1 MTKIDIRPAAAK
13 DLESLNRLAKRAVA
27 GHGFDMA
34 DLVKLTNEV
43 TFDQDWL
50 DNGAVYLAVVGG
62 KLGGFYAMAKMD
74 GDLRLAFIAVHPKL
88 QRKHLGAR
96 LFNHAK
102 TIANMFG
109 ESSFSLHPFPETE
122 AFFKAMGARRL
133 RQIDDPV
140 LPGRKRPEMIT
151 RLV

>member
-1 MTKIDIRPAAAK
+1 MSNIDIRPAAAK
-13 DLESLNRLAKRAVA
+13 DLAALNKLAKQAMSS
-27 GHGFDMA
+27 HGFA
-34 DLVKLTNEV
+34 INELVKLTDEV
-43 TFDQDWL
+43 TFDQAWL

-62 KLGGFYAMAKMD
+62 KLGGFYAMAKME
-74 GDLRLAFIAVHPKL
+74 GELRLAFIAVHPKL

-109 ESSFSLHPFPETE
+109 ESSFTLQPLPEAE
-122 AFFKAMGARRL
+122 AFCKAMGARRL
-133 RQIDDPV
+133 QDIDDPA
-140 LPGRKRPEMIT
+140 LPGRKRPQMIV